1 MKNHRTHRNQVY
13 VLFWTT
19 DQDCYLIEHNHLS
32 LQELCQY
39 LPYSEEEIQM
49 RRKVLG
55 LTQRDRQM
63 LKLL

>member
-1 MKNHRTHRNQVY
+1 MKNHRTQKNQIY
-13 VLFWTT
+13 HSSWTT
-19 DQDCYLIEHNHLS
+19 DQDCYLIEHHYLS
-32 LQELCQY
+32 LQELCQH